1 MTNDTPSADPTQ
13 LVAQSPDAMIYA
25 SRDGV
30 IRDWNT
36 AAERIF
42 GYPEADAIG
51 QRLDL
56 IVPERFRE
64 AHWVG
69 WERAHGDG
77 VTQYVGQSLPTRA
90 TNAAGDTITVEL
102 SFAIVL
108 DQAGSAIGALAT
120 ARDISERFEQDRATR
135 RRLKELEEEL
145 ETLRGGTA

>member
-1 MTNDTPSADPTQ
+1 MA
-13 LVAQSPDAMIYA
+13 LVAQGPDAVIYA

-30 IRDWNT
+30 IRTWNA

-42 GYPEADAIG
+42 GHSAADAVG

-56 IVPERFRE
+56 IVPERLRE
-64 AHWVG
+64 AHWTG
-69 WERAHGDG
+69 WERAHSDG

-90 TNAAGDTITVEL
+90 THANGDTITVEL

-108 DQAGSAIGALAT
+108 DDAGKAIGALAT
-120 ARDISERFEQDRATR
+120 ARDITERFEQDRANR

-145 ETLRGGTA
+145 ETLRSS